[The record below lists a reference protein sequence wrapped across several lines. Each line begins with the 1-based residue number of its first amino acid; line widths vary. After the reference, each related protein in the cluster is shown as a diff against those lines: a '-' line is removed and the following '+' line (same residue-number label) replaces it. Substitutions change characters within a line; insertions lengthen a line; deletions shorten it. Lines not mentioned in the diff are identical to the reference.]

1 MRKYLMILMIMLG
14 WTGARAQISVDK
26 LQVRV
31 GYSVNNARAKNF
43 NHLVTSFNRNRYP
56 LTTSENLPSL
66 NFLHGLVVGVT
77 YALNE
82 NLHVYAQVKNQRD
95 FLDAQYV
102 DSDFYRSYLFRS
114 TTLEAG
120 AVIPIGNEG
129 RIRHFAGGGLSLGI
143 LGVYTD
149 WDSIQGY
156 PGGRNMLNIDRSEIL
171 GVHGF
176 YEAQIVLLP
185 KVRIYIRPTI
195 QFALNSQVRK
205 LNQFFNPQVED
216 TEITFPVGEG
226 ERYDKGN
233 LNGMGIEGGLII
245 LLPEL

>member
-1 MRKYLMILMIMLG
+1 MILSIMLG
-14 WTGARAQISVDK
+14 WTGAKAQISVDK
-26 LQVRV
+26 LQLRV
-31 GYSVNNARAKNF
+31 GYSLNNARAKNF
-43 NHLVTSFNRNRYP
+43 NHLVTSFNRDRFP
-56 LTTSENLPSL
+56 IAIEENLPSV
-66 NFLHGLVVGVT
+66 NFLHGLVIGAT

-82 NLHVYAQVKNQRD
+82 NLHLYAQVKNQRD
-95 FLDAQYV
+95 FLETNYL
-102 DSDFYRSYLFRS
+102 DSDFYRSYLFRT

-120 AVIPIGNEG
+120 AIVPIADEG

-149 WDSIQGY
+149 WDTLQGY
-156 PGGRNMLNIDRSEIL
+156 SGGRNMLSIDKSEIL

-185 KVRIYIRPTI
+185 HVRLYVRPTI
-195 QFALNSQVRK
+195 QFALNTQVRK

-216 TEITFPVGEG
+216 TQITFPVGEG
-226 ERYDKGN
+226 ETYDKGN